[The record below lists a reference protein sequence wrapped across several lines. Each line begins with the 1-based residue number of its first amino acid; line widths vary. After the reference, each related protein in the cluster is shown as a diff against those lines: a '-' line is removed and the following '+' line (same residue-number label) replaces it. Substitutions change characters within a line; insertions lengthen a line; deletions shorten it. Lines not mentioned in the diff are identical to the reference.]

1 MSQGS
6 VLPPAPARAADVAVA
21 AGRDGPA
28 AADPAGASFG
38 DVLQAQIDKG
48 LPAAD
53 LKSGLLP
60 GVDTTAPTDPATAV
74 TGQTP
79 IDAALLAAAVAV
91 PVAAPASPIP
101 ASQPAETD
109 AVDPAIK
116 QPALPVDALP
126 VHALP
131 VASEATPKRSDR
143 PATEARPTLVP
154 AAESE
159 PRADAQPA
167 DPDVQVRA
175 APVPMPVAA
184 VDGRMR
190 EPATDIKATAAPAPT
205 VVESPNP
212 LHPGAEIRR
221 ESGTAAPVKVEVTQP
236 LSAPAWRDAFAD
248 KVTWMANAR
257 QPVAEL
263 QINPPQLGPVEIR
276 VSMNADQASLSFF
289 SPHAAVREAIQAS
302 LPRLTDA
309 FAASGLTL
317 GNVLVGAESQSG
329 QQPGE
334 RETAS
339 RFTGAS
345 REDFSAPETATAV
358 TWVRPGGSLGR
369 VDLFA

>member
-38 DVLQAQIDKG
+38 AVLQAQIDKG
-48 LPAAD
+48 LPGAD
-53 LKSGLLP
+53 PKSGLLP
-60 GVDTTAPTDPATAV
+60 GVDTTAPTDPAAAV

-101 ASQPAETD
+101 ASQPAKTD
-109 AVDPAIK
+109 AVDRAMK
-116 QPALPVDALP
+116 QPALAVN
-126 VHALP
+126 ALP
-131 VASEATPKRSDR
+131 VAPDAMPQRPDR
-143 PATEARPTLVP
+143 PATEDKLVRPKLVP

-159 PRADAQPA
+159 PRADAKPA
-167 DPDVQVRA
+167 DPEVQVRA
-175 APVPMPVAA
+175 APVPVPVPVAA

-221 ESGTAAPVKVEVTQP
+221 ESGTAAPVKVEVSQP

-248 KVTWMANAR
+248 KVTWVANAR

>member
-38 DVLQAQIDKG
+38 AVLQAQIDKG

-60 GVDTTAPTDPATAV
+60 GVDTTAPTDPAAAV

-91 PVAAPASPIP
+91 PVAAPASPVP
-101 ASQPAETD
+101 VSQPAETD
-109 AVDPAIK
+109 TVDRAMK
-116 QPALPVDALP
+116 QPALAVD
-126 VHALP
+126 ALP
-131 VASEATPKRSDR
+131 VASEAMPKRSDR
-143 PATEARPTLVP
+143 PATEDKLARPTLVP
-154 AAESE
+154 AAKSE
-159 PRADAQPA
+159 PRSDAQPA
-167 DPDVQVRA
+167 DPEVQVGA
-175 APVPMPVAA
+175 APVPVPVAA

-212 LHPGAEIRR
+212 LHPAAEIRR
-221 ESGTAAPVKVEVTQP
+221 ESGMAAPVKVEVTQP

-248 KVTWMANAR
+248 RVTWVANAR

-334 RETAS
+334 RETGS

-358 TWVRPGGSLGR
+358 TWVRPGGGLGR